1 MDAPGL
7 AGATAPCYRD
17 AQMSAAAATDLERRL
32 REVTALNATLR
43 ALTSTLD
50 LAEILRNVLE
60 RIKHVTS
67 AEGLS
72 LLLYDRERDE
82 LVFAST
88 ETLQE
93 NALACRETPL
103 PPAVGGLMSPERLV
117 VPVRGEERVLG
128 TIDLQ
133 RRYDGRPFDEHD
145 RRRAT
150 AVAAELA
157 SRTDLERVA
166 HQPDALHAVFARLA
180 AAVPTQ
186 DAALIVYDQERREL
200 AFRVSRALRHGVIDG
215 VRLPIGQGIA
225 GWVAVHREAVR
236 LDDASS
242 DPRHDPHVARQ
253 TGLVP
258 RSMLCVP
265 MVHHDTL
272 HGVIQVINKLD
283 GSAFD
288 DDELRL
294 VQTLADHAAIAI
306 ENASLYRQAQ
316 QAALTDDL
324 TGLGN
329 TRHFNRMLPELLGRG
344 GPVSLLVLDLDGLKT
359 LVDRHGHL
367 VGSRAIADVG
377 GVIGA
382 RLRPGD
388 VAARFGGDEFVV
400 ILPATDTEAALAI
413 AEGLRDAIVA
423 SPVPDD
429 PEARITA
436 SVGVATFPHHAGNA
450 EDLFRAADAAMFSVK
465 RSTKNRVA
473 AAQGRFE
480 GR

>member
-1 MDAPGL
+1 VCLGISGSNRTGL
-7 AGATAPCYRD
+7 VGRDAPCYRD
-17 AQMSAAAATDLERRL
+17 GGMSADLDRRL

-60 RIKHVTS
+60 HIKHVTS

-72 LLLYDRERDE
+72 LLLHDRERGE

-88 ETLQE
+88 ETLEE
-93 NALACRETPL
+93 NALTGRETRL
-103 PPAVGGLMSPERLV
+103 PPAVGGLISPERLI
-117 VPVRGEERVLG
+117 VPVRDEERVLG
-128 TIDLQ
+128 MIDLK
-133 RRYDGRPFDEHD
+133 RRYDGRPFDEAD
-145 RRRAT
+145 RRRVSTIADELAAT
-150 AVAAELA
+150 A
-157 SRTDLERVA
+157 DLERVVRE
-166 HQPDALHAVFARLA
+166 PEALHGVFARLA
-180 AAVPTQ
+180 AAAPSQ
-186 DAALIVYDQERREL
+186 EAALIVYDQERREL

-215 VRLPIGQGIA
+215 VRLPLGQGIA
-225 GWVAVHREAVR
+225 GWVAVHRQALR
-236 LDDASS
+236 LDDASH
-242 DPRHDPHVARQ
+242 DPRHAPHVARLA
-253 TGLVP
+253 GLVP

-265 MVHHDTL
+265 MVHQDTL

-306 ENASLYRQAQ
+306 ENASLYRQAEQ
-316 QAALTDDL
+316 TALTDDL

-329 TRHFNRMLPELLGRG
+329 TRHFHRTLPALLARG
-344 GPVSLLVLDLDGLKT
+344 GPVSLLVLDLDGLKAV
-359 LVDRHGHL
+359 VDRHGHL

-377 GVIGA
+377 RVIGA

-400 ILPATDTEAALAI
+400 VLPATDTEAARAI
-413 AEGLRDAIVA
+413 AEAMREAIA
-423 SPVPDD
+423 GCAVPGH
-429 PEARITA
+429 PEVKITA
-436 SVGVATFPHHAGNA
+436 SVGVATFPEHAASA
-450 EDLFRAADAAMFSVK
+450 EELFRAADEAMFTVK

-473 AAQGRFE
+473 AAARP
-480 GR
+480 